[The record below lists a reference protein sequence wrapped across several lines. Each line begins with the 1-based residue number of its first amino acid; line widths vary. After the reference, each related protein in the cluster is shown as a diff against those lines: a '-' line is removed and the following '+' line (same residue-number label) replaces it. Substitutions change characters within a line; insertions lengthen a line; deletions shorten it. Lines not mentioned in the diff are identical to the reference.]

1 MQPVDFFIL
10 LLLPP
15 KEANKRQQEALSEAF
30 IAVECAKKS
39 VVHLVEMLIDHIID
53 LQFEQERKHQDRQSD
68 AEPTAC
74 ALIADATWKHA
85 DRDNSS

>member
-30 IAVECAKKS
+30 IAVECAKQS
-39 VVHLVEMLIDHIID
+39 VVNLVEMLIDHLGD
-53 LQFEQERKHQDRQSD
+53 LQCGPE
-68 AEPTAC
+68 
-74 ALIADATWKHA
+74 WKK
-85 DRDNSS
+85 